1 MLLILMAVIL
11 QCSSWRHEKKK
22 MIYKTVEYNK
32 YLRKAEESITWN
44 VVKKNNKDKIYIWT
58 NIVFF
63 VGVTMFQLLCPKP
76 SDISPS
82 RSSLRKYKLNPLFN
96 LRGWI
101 VLISLFMSRDIPSLF
116 KCFCFYWLY
125 TYYLA

>member
-22 MIYKTVEYNK
+22 WFIKQLNIINIW
-32 YLRKAEESITWN
+32 KAEESITWN